1 MDFIDYKEKL
11 GIGFCDKDKF
21 KYFKTKIFNVLNI
34 ASKDYSSECMDSEE
48 YYTFCNI
55 TGTPYNTNY
64 DSDYQNRDRFE
75 HCLSI
80 IERTNSL
87 NEFLSYYVAL
97 VNSVKTEKYSEY
109 SWKRANFSNLLCNM
123 LDESHI
129 QFDLLEDEGEYFIFP
144 KGAEELDKALV
155 SEPLEWLKDYPNSH
169 KAFVKALKAYSGV
182 TEENASDVA
191 DLFRKALET
200 FFQEF
205 FCGSRSLEKYV
216 EDRTYEKY
224 LDTQGI
230 PSDLRGEFENTV
242 KMYTKFINHN
252 AKHHDKTNK
261 NILEYVMYQTGNIIR
276 LLITLEKGAQKDA

>member
-1 MDFIDYKEKL
+1 MDFIDYREKL

-34 ASKDYSSECMDSEE
+34 VSKDYSSHCMDTEE

-109 SWKRANFSNLLCNM
+109 AWKRANFSNLLCNM

-129 QFDLLEDEGEYFIFP
+129 PFDLLEDEGEYFIFP
-144 KGAEELDKALV
+144 KGAKELDDALV
-155 SEPLEWLKDYPNSH
+155 SEPLEWLKEYPQAH
-169 KAFVKALKAYSGV
+169 KTYCIALKQYSEGIYIR
-182 TEENASDVA
+182 DVA
-191 DLFRKALET
+191 DNLRKTLEA
-200 FFQEF
+200 FLQEF
-205 FCGSRSLEKYV
+205 LGNTKNLE
-216 EDRTYEKY
+216 
-224 LDTQGI
+224 
-230 PSDLRGEFENTV
+230 
-242 KMYTKFINHN
+242 
-252 AKHHDKTNK
+252 TNK
-261 NILEYVMYQTGNIIR
+261 NEICKYLGEQSVDAGISGLFQPLINSYKNINDRIAKHNDAVDEKLLEFLLYQTGVLIR
-276 LLITLEKGAQKDA
+276 MVITIKSGGNA

>member
-1 MDFIDYKEKL
+1 MDFIDYREKL
-11 GIGFCDKDKF
+11 GIGFCDDDKF

-34 ASKDYSSECMDSEE
+34 VSEDYSSECMDSEE

-109 SWKRANFSNLLCNM
+109 AWKRANFSNLLCNM

-129 QFDLLEDEGEYFIFP
+129 PFNLLEDEGEYFIFP
-144 KGAEELDKALV
+144 KGAKELDDALV
-155 SEPLEWLKDYPNSH
+155 SEPLEWLKEYPQAH
-169 KAFVKALKAYSGV
+169 KTYCIALKQYSEGIYIR
-182 TEENASDVA
+182 DVA
-191 DLFRKALET
+191 DNLRKTLEA
-200 FFQEF
+200 FLQEF
-205 FCGSRSLEKYV
+205 LGNTKNLE
-216 EDRTYEKY
+216 
-224 LDTQGI
+224 
-230 PSDLRGEFENTV
+230 
-242 KMYTKFINHN
+242 
-252 AKHHDKTNK
+252 TNK
-261 NILEYVMYQTGNIIR
+261 NEICKYLGEQSVDAGISGLFQPLINSYKNINDRIAKHNDAVDEKLLEFLLYQTGVLIR
-276 LLITLEKGAQKDA
+276 MVITIKSGGNA

>member
-1 MDFIDYKEKL
+1 MDFIDYREKL

-34 ASKDYSSECMDSEE
+34 VSEDYSSECMDSEE

-109 SWKRANFSNLLCNM
+109 AWKRANFSNLLCNM

-129 QFDLLEDEGEYFIFP
+129 PFDLLEDEGEYFIFP
-144 KGAEELDKALV
+144 KGAKELDDALV
-155 SEPLEWLKDYPNSH
+155 SEPLEWLKEYPQAH
-169 KAFVKALKAYSGV
+169 KTYCIALKQYSEGIYIR
-182 TEENASDVA
+182 DVA
-191 DLFRKALET
+191 DNLRKTLEA
-200 FFQEF
+200 FLQEF
-205 FCGSRSLEKYV
+205 LGNTKNLE
-216 EDRTYEKY
+216 
-224 LDTQGI
+224 
-230 PSDLRGEFENTV
+230 
-242 KMYTKFINHN
+242 
-252 AKHHDKTNK
+252 TNK
-261 NILEYVMYQTGNIIR
+261 NEICKYLGEQSVDAGISGLFQPLINSYKNINDRIAKHNDAVDEKLLEFLLYQTGVLIR
-276 LLITLEKGAQKDA
+276 MVITIKSGGNA

>member
-1 MDFIDYKEKL
+1 MDFIDYREKL

-34 ASKDYSSECMDSEE
+34 VSEDYSSECMDSEE

-97 VNSVKTEKYSEY
+97 VNSVKTEKYSEAA
-109 SWKRANFSNLLCNM
+109 WKRANFSNLLCNM

-129 QFDLLEDEGEYFIFP
+129 PFDLLEDEGEYFIFP
-144 KGAEELDKALV
+144 KGAKELDDALV
-155 SEPLEWLKDYPNSH
+155 SEPLEWLKEYPQAH
-169 KAFVKALKAYSGV
+169 KTYCIALKQYSEGIYIR
-182 TEENASDVA
+182 DVA
-191 DLFRKALET
+191 DNLRKTLEA
-200 FFQEF
+200 FLQEF
-205 FCGSRSLEKYV
+205 LGNTKNLE
-216 EDRTYEKY
+216 
-224 LDTQGI
+224 
-230 PSDLRGEFENTV
+230 
-242 KMYTKFINHN
+242 
-252 AKHHDKTNK
+252 TNK
-261 NILEYVMYQTGNIIR
+261 NEICKYLGEQSVDAGISGLFQPLINSYKNINDRIAKHNDAVDEKLLEFLLYQTGVLIR
-276 LLITLEKGAQKDA
+276 MVITIKSGGNA

>member
-1 MDFIDYKEKL
+1 MDFIDYREKL

-34 ASKDYSSECMDSEE
+34 ASKEYSSECMDSEE

-109 SWKRANFSNLLCNM
+109 AWKRANFSNLLCNM

-129 QFDLLEDEGEYFIFP
+129 PFDLLEDEGEYFIFP
-144 KGAEELDKALV
+144 KGAKELDDALV
-155 SEPLEWLKDYPNSH
+155 SEPLEWLKEYPQAH
-169 KAFVKALKAYSGV
+169 KTYCIALKQYSEGIYIR
-182 TEENASDVA
+182 DVA
-191 DLFRKALET
+191 DNLRKTLEA
-200 FFQEF
+200 FLQEF
-205 FCGSRSLEKYV
+205 LGNTKNLE
-216 EDRTYEKY
+216 
-224 LDTQGI
+224 
-230 PSDLRGEFENTV
+230 
-242 KMYTKFINHN
+242 
-252 AKHHDKTNK
+252 TNK
-261 NILEYVMYQTGNIIR
+261 NEICKYLGEQSVDAGISGLFQPLINSYKNINDRIAKHNDAVDEKLLEFLLYQTGVLIR
-276 LLITLEKGAQKDA
+276 MVITIKSGGNA